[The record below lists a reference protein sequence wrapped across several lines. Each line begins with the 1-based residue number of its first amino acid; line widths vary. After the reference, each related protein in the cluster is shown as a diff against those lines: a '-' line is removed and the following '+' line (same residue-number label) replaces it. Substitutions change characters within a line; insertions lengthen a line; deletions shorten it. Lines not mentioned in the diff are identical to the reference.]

1 MKKEASKKVE
11 IPKLARRI
19 KKINLETGEIEDLY
33 PEVMTIDEVSKL
45 LRVTPRAVYHLVRD
59 KKIPALKVGTK
70 FRFYRK
76 GVLDAMSKI
85 PE

>member
-1 MKKEASKKVE
+1 MKKEIPEKSEV
-11 IPKLARRI
+11 PKLRRRT

-33 PEVMTIDEVSKL
+33 PEVMNIEEVSKL

-59 KKIPALKVGTK
+59 KKIPALRVGTK

-76 GVLDAMSKI
+76 AVLDAMSKI

>member
-1 MKKEASKKVE
+1 MKKEVSEKAE
-11 IPKLARRI
+11 TPKLARRI

-76 GVLDAMSKI
+76 AVLDALSRI